1 MTIKERKT
9 IRKYKAVDVD
19 KTLIHSLLATASRAA
34 TMGNMQLYSVV
45 ETRNE
50 EMKRA
55 LAPLHF
61 NQPMVMGA
69 PVVLTFVADFNRF
82 TRWCELSDADAGY
95 DNFLSFT
102 NAMTDTLLF
111 CQNFC
116 TLAEEAGLGTCF
128 LGTTVYNPQGIIDT
142 LKLPRLTFPVATITV
157 GYPDEDPAQPD
168 RLDIADIIQEE
179 TYRTITDEAIRR
191 TYEYKESLPE
201 NRQFVEI
208 NGKKNLAQ
216 VFTDCRYTQ
225 RDNEAMS
232 QGMIETLRRQGFLA
246 IDN

>member
-1 MTIKERKT
+1 MTIKDRKT
-9 IRKYKAVDVD
+9 IRKYKTMDVD
-19 KTLIHSLLATASRAA
+19 KNLIHSLLATASRAA

-45 ETRNE
+45 ETRSQAIKE
-50 EMKRA
+50 V

-69 PVVLTFVADFNRF
+69 PVVLTFIADFNRF

-95 DNFLSFT
+95 DNFLSFS
-102 NAMTDTLLF
+102 NAMTDAMLF

-128 LGTTVYNPQGIIDT
+128 LGTTVYNPQRIIDV

-157 GYPDEDPAQPD
+157 GYPDENPEQPD
-168 RLDIADIIQEE
+168 RLDISDIIHEE
-179 TYRTITDEAIRR
+179 TYRVVSDEDIRR
-191 TYEYKESLPE
+191 AYAYKESLQE
-201 NRQFVEI
+201 NKHFVEI
-208 NGKKNLAQ
+208 NKKQNLAQ
-216 VFTDCRYTQ
+216 VFTDCRYTR

-232 QGMIETLRRQGFLA
+232 RGMLDALKKQGFLK
-246 IDN
+246 